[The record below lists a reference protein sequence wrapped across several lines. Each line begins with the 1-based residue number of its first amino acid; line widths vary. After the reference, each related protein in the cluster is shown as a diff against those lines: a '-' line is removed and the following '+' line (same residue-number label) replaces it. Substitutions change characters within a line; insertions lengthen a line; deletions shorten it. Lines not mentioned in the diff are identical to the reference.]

1 MKYLLQF
8 CAEGAGD
15 AEGGVQGG
23 GVAALLDGD
32 DGLAGEADQIGEL
45 LLGHFAVLE
54 APGAYLIGDLGIRHR
69 QAPRR
74 S

>member
-1 MKYLLQF
+1 
-8 CAEGAGD
+8 
-15 AEGGVQGG
+15 
-23 GVAALLDGD
+23 
-32 DGLAGEADQIGEL
+32 
-45 LLGHFAVLE
+45 VLE